1 MNERRLF
8 AMERTSLLSLILLS
22 VFCPVESGEFQFF
35 EQKMKYEDAKNHC
48 KGQNSDLV
56 TIRNSAEINE
66 LINKYSATNESVWIG
81 LTNENEW
88 IWHWSL
94 PDQDTIFLNWSPG
107 EPQTVEGPKCAKM
120 DQNGGWFE
128 DDCGTELSFIC
139 HASGD
144 ASSHIF
150 VEELKT
156 WRDAQSHC
164 RGLLTELVSIQS
176 AEENK
181 AVLNISKSQSVWIG
195 LFRDPWK
202 WSDGSK
208 SSFRFWIS
216 DQPSGIVGKKCVV
229 AGFDQEGKWEN
240 RNCNNQYSFICYG
253 QKSTPAT
260 TSSQTT
266 HAGLTTTAQLSTTKT
281 TILQNSPQGFTA
293 TFHSTVAT
301 TEQMKTTHVMTSA
314 PTTASG
320 MTTPNTTEF
329 VPHPSS
335 TELNNANTEMTVTP
349 TQQPPT
355 PAVNV
360 TTSSASTLATQV
372 GTSDQ
377 STTLTSTVNSQ
388 SLQPALSYCREH
400 YFDLVH
406 IINKDIQDKV
416 AQKTKSATSSHV
428 WLGLRYS
435 CNFKF
440 WFWAGSTSGCY
451 QNWVRGEGPDKVYE
465 CDDGGFSGAINA
477 TGGQQWIGLRET
489 KKLNFVCNACAG

>member
-1 MNERRLF
+1 MLCNPTF
-8 AMERTSLLSLILLS
+8 YFPI
-22 VFCPVESGEFQFF
+22 
-35 EQKMKYEDAKNHC
+35 
-48 KGQNSDLV
+48 
-56 TIRNSAEINE
+56 
-66 LINKYSATNESVWIG
+66 
-81 LTNENEW
+81 
-88 IWHWSL
+88 
-94 PDQDTIFLNWSPG
+94 IFP
-107 EPQTVEGPKCAKM
+107 
-120 DQNGGWFE
+120 
-128 DDCGTELSFIC
+128 
-139 HASGD
+139 ASGD

-240 RNCNNQYSFICYG
+240 RNCNNQYSFICYENLILI
-253 QKSTPAT
+253 QKN
-260 TSSQTT
+260 
-266 HAGLTTTAQLSTTKT
+266 LSW
-281 TILQNSPQGFTA
+281 I
-293 TFHSTVAT
+293 
-301 TEQMKTTHVMTSA
+301 E
-314 PTTASG
+314 
-320 MTTPNTTEF
+320 
-329 VPHPSS
+329 
-335 TELNNANTEMTVTP
+335 
-349 TQQPPT
+349 
-355 PAVNV
+355 
-360 TTSSASTLATQV
+360 
-372 GTSDQ
+372 
-377 STTLTSTVNSQ
+377 
-388 SLQPALSYCREH
+388 ALSYCREH

-489 KKLNFVCNACAG
+489 KKLNFVCNTQSVRCERTQCEK